1 MEQDYDYL
9 FRRRHALH
17 RENREVW
24 ERSRAAYYGGEAY
37 IRRALVR
44 HVSEVEP
51 EFEERLRRAYYFN
64 YPRGSSRS
72 SSCRSS
78 RSATG
83 RNRSSSRTSP
93 APGFAPMRS

>member
-44 HVSEVEP
+44 HN
-51 EFEERLRRAYYFN
+51 EFALGNDERYPFERVTLRA
-64 YPRGSSRS
+64 
-72 SSCRSS
+72 
-78 RSATG
+78 
-83 RNRSSSRTSP
+83 
-93 APGFAPMRS
+93 

>member
-44 HVSEVEP
+44 HVWES
-51 EFEERLRRAYYFN
+51 
-64 YPRGSSRS
+64 
-72 SSCRSS
+72 
-78 RSATG
+78 
-83 RNRSSSRTSP
+83 
-93 APGFAPMRS
+93 